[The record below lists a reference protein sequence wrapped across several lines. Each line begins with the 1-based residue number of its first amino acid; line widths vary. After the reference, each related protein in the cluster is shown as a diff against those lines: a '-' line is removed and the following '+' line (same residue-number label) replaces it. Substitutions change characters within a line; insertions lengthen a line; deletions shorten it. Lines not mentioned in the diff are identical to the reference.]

1 MNTNDTTKWNV
12 SDILKKFTQDQSAKL
27 QEEQMK
33 EELKQSM
40 MAQQAQQLSQFV
52 PGMAPQNTEPEFDQY
67 AQGYKQG
74 GIKLDPAKK
83 GTFKAQATR
92 MGMSVQEAARHIL
105 SNREEYSTGMVKK
118 ANFARNFAKEEGGE
132 MIKRADGSYS
142 QRGLW
147 DNIRANTG
155 LGNEPTAAML
165 EQERNIN
172 KYANGGETCPD
183 GSYWDEN
190 SQTCVPQVNA
200 EEFFKNWY
208 SKRTLPFDEIGNKTY
223 ENVMRKI
230 LPMYNPESTLLQT
243 ITDNSVPYEFQ
254 SMIADQPDVMGE
266 LVYNQKTY
274 DPEKI
279 LLKESLKDNPTELNK
294 TIVSEE
300 STRIRDPYSN
310 KMLSAEQLILNN
322 AIKTYEEG
330 WGDMKK
336 GPEEEAAY
344 NMYNYVTDPKQD
356 NIQSALFEVRHAK
369 NLKPDQVITEQD
381 IENWR
386 KEAEANGALDMK
398 SPNFDDA
405 LYKLF
410 RLSKDS
416 KSMTELFNYIAS
428 NTDTKTSNPNVA
440 SARYG
445 GDFGY
450 LPNFF

>member
-33 EELKQSM
+33 EQLKQSM

-52 PGMAPQNTEPEFDQY
+52 PGMASENPESEFDQY
-67 AQGYKQG
+67 AQGYRQG

-105 SNREEYSTGMVKK
+105 SNREKYSPGMVKK
-118 ANFARNFAKEEGGE
+118 ANFARNFAKEEGGQMMRYGAGGDMMACPE
-132 MIKRADGSYS
+132 
-142 QRGLW
+142 GL
-147 DNIRANTG
+147 
-155 LGNEPTAAML
+155 
-165 EQERNIN
+165 
-172 KYANGGETCPD
+172 
-183 GSYWDEN
+183 YWDEN

-230 LPMYNPESTLLQT
+230 LPMYNPESKLLQN

-254 SMIADQPDVMGE
+254 SMIADDPGVMGE

-274 DPEKI
+274 APEKI
-279 LLKESLKDNPTELNK
+279 LLKESLKDNPTELSK

-300 STRIRDPYSN
+300 STRIRDPYN
-310 KMLSAEQLILNN
+310 DKMLPAEQLILNN
-322 AIKTYEEG
+322 AIKSYEEG

-356 NIQSALFEVRHAK
+356 NIQSALFEVRQAK

-386 KEAEANGALDMK
+386 KEAEANGALDMN